1 MVKDNAKTI
10 YVVDFNSINDHIAW
24 INSNRCKNHNYKQ
37 YPAKLLK
44 VDFQASK
51 FLKPY
56 HIAPLACLI
65 YEYQQKGFS
74 IKLINIPEAI
84 KNYFNAF
91 NFYQL
96 CREEEYNN
104 FPPPSDPQI
113 LPLWRIDQSAISI
126 YPMEVQKYF
135 EKLHFDS
142 KSLFSLSS
150 SLAELMNNVF
160 DHSGSKI
167 PGYTFTQYNTRNNE
181 IITCV
186 CDFGIGIPRKV
197 NKYLSEKKLENID
210 NISALKKALEYRFST
225 LSKPHNRG
233 YGWDNVFSIV
243 QGLNSKI
250 LIISNNVLYKND
262 FNNPPLTSF
271 LNYNFP
277 GTIIVIYL
285 NSLNL
290 PQKEE
295 EITDELVIL

>member
-1 MVKDNAKTI
+1 MSKDNAKTI
-10 YVVDFNSINDHIAW
+10 FVIDFDKINDHIAW
-24 INSNRCKNHNYKQ
+24 LNSNRCKHHDYKS

-44 VDFQASK
+44 VDFHACN

-65 YEYQQKGFS
+65 YEYQQKGFV
-74 IKLINIPEAI
+74 IKLINIPAAI
-84 KNYFNAF
+84 KDYFDAF
-91 NFYQL
+91 NFQQF
-96 CREEEYNN
+96 CKQEPYNH
-104 FPPPSDPQI
+104 FPTPLDSKI
-113 LPLWRIDQSAISI
+113 LPLWRIEQTAISV
-126 YPMEVQKYF
+126 YPAEAQRYF
-135 EKLHFDS
+135 ENLHFDS

-160 DHSGSKI
+160 DHSESKI

-181 IITCV
+181 ITSCV

-197 NKYLSEKKLENID
+197 NKYLSENKLETID
-210 NISALKKALEYRFST
+210 NVSALKKALEYKFST

-243 QGLNSKI
+243 KGLKSKI

-262 FNNPPLTSF
+262 FNKAPITSL
-271 LNYNFP
+271 LNNNFP

-285 NSLNL
+285 NTLNL

-295 EITDELVIL
+295 EITDELIIL